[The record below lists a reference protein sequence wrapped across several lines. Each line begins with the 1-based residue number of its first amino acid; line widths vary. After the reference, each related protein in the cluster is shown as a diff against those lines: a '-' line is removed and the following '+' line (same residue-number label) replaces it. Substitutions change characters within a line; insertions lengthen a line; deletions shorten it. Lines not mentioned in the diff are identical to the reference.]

1 MNRGPLLL
9 LGAMLVVAPAATPP
23 APFAIATIHFEQN
36 ATDGDFETV
45 VEVMAGDDGLT
56 RLAVTGPDGRT
67 VVDVSAPMATTLGV
81 RQFRFESPEPGN
93 IASLLAAYPEGVYTF
108 TGSTATGTKHQG
120 TATLRHA
127 FPSPAALLRP
137 TARARGVNVNDL
149 VVTWTAV
156 RNATAYIVT
165 IEQNDLDVSITA
177 RLPGS
182 ADRFAVPN
190 GFLRAGTTYQLGVG
204 TVMGGGNA
212 SFVET
217 TFTTAAK
224 E

>member
-1 MNRGPLLL
+1 
-9 LGAMLVVAPAATPP
+9 
-23 APFAIATIHFEQN
+23 
-36 ATDGDFETV
+36 
-45 VEVMAGDDGLT
+45 
-56 RLAVTGPDGRT
+56 
-67 VVDVSAPMATTLGV
+67 
-81 RQFRFESPEPGN
+81 
-93 IASLLAAYPEGVYTF
+93 VYTF

-127 FPSPAALLRP
+127 LPPPAALLRP
-137 TARARGVNVNDL
+137 AARARGVSVQDL
-149 VVTWTAV
+149 MVTWTAV
-156 RNATAYIVT
+156 RNATACIVT
-165 IEQNDLDVSITA
+165 IEQAELDVSITA

-204 TVMGGGNA
+204 TEAAGGNT